1 MMQRNLENLENTEY
15 DVLIIGGG
23 IYGATLAW
31 DAVLRGLKVA
41 LIEKGD
47 FASGTS
53 SNSLKIIHGG
63 LRYLQHADFARMR
76 ESIIERRI
84 LLRIAPHL
92 ISPLPCVMPTLG
104 HAIKG
109 PEVMRVALMI
119 NDLFSADRNLGLDP
133 AKKLPA
139 GKIIS
144 RSDLLDKVPYL
155 QRDNLNG
162 GAIWY
167 DAHMRNSERLLLS
180 FLHSAVDQ
188 GADIANYVK
197 AQHLLRSNGRVSG
210 VRAKDMPGGE
220 TFDIR
225 AKLTIVGAGP
235 WINDVLTDL
244 RCAQN
249 GIAFSTALNLII
261 NRNITDQM
269 AFAAPASRE
278 FKDKD
283 AIISKG
289 SRLLFFVPWRG
300 VTIAG
305 TAHKPYYGDAES
317 YRVSEQDIQE
327 FLQEVNSALPG
338 ADIKREEVLYTYS
351 GLLPMSG
358 VNEESGDVQ
367 LRKHFK
373 MIDHAKEDH
382 IEGVLSVLTVK
393 YTTARGVSEV
403 VMDRAVQKLG
413 FGRKKSRSR
422 KTPIWGGDIADYK
435 SFLTE
440 EMQKMNGVASP
451 SVKSNLLKTYGSRYN
466 DILDFAADDPEL
478 RTPLAPDT
486 SVIAAEIVHG
496 VRNEMAQKLSDVI
509 MRRTELGTAGKPSD
523 AAIARAADVMAKEL
537 GWDEKRKQAEIAE
550 SINLY
555 KI

>member
-1 MMQRNLENLENTEY
+1 MMQRNTTNLATKEY

-31 DAVLRGLKVA
+31 DAVLRGLTVA

-76 ESIIERRI
+76 ESIMERRI

-92 ISPLPCVMPTLG
+92 VSPLPCVMPTLG
-104 HAIKG
+104 HAVKG

-119 NDLFSADRNLGLDP
+119 NDLFSADRNVGVDP

-144 RSDLLDKVPYL
+144 KADLLDKVPYL
-155 QRDNLNG
+155 ERDNLNG
-162 GAIWY
+162 GAVWY
-167 DAHMRNSERLLLS
+167 DAHMLNSERLLLS
-180 FLHSAVDQ
+180 FLHSAVEQ
-188 GADIANYVK
+188 GAVAANYVK
-197 AQHLLRSNGRVSG
+197 AQRLLRSDGRVVG
-210 VRAKDMPGGE
+210 AQAKDLIGGE
-220 TFDIR
+220 TIDIR
-225 AKLTIVGAGP
+225 AKLTISSSGP
-235 WINDVLTDL
+235 WINDVLADL
-244 RCAQN
+244 RGGQN
-249 GIAFSTALNLII
+249 KIAFSTALNLIV
-261 NRNITDQM
+261 NRNITDEM
-269 AFAAPASRE
+269 AFAAPTARE

-300 VTIAG
+300 ITIAG

-317 YRVSEQDIQE
+317 YHVSEQDIQE

-338 ADIKREEVLYTYS
+338 ANIKRDEVLHTYS

-358 VNEESGDVQ
+358 VNEASGDVQ

-373 MIDHAKEDH
+373 TIDHAKEDN
-382 IEGVLSVLTVK
+382 IEGLLSVLTVK

-403 VMDRAVQKLG
+403 VMDQAVEKLG
-413 FGRKKSRSR
+413 FGRKKSGSR
-422 KTPIWGGDIADYK
+422 TTPIWGGDVGDYA
-435 SFLTE
+435 SFLSE
-440 EMQKMNGVASP
+440 ETKKMNGVASP
-451 SVKSNLLKTYGSRYN
+451 TIKSHLLKTYGSRYN
-466 DILDFAADDPEL
+466 DIFAAAGKSREL
-478 RTPLAPDT
+478 LSPLGEDT
-486 SVIAAEIVHG
+486 SVLAAEIVHG

-509 MRRTELGTAGKPSD
+509 MRRTELGTAGKPS
-523 AAIARAADVMAKEL
+523 AAALSRAAEIMAKEL
-537 GWDEKRKQAEIAE
+537 GWDEAKKQAEIAE
-550 SINLY
+550 SENLY